1 MLEAVVE
8 TWGSLDRVIMCMSHN
23 DRMLN
28 GPGGLDFDR
37 PSGKLVFR
45 NSDDFN
51 SKYPDA
57 HGDFVKWNLYN
68 SILTSELALVPDF
81 DMFASGPEANL
92 PTYHG
97 LLRCLGPGPLLLS
110 DTPDVETDQGILCR
124 MVGTCRNGAIK
135 AVKMDDPIKVLPNR
149 WFWENLQGHND
160 GPALMG
166 STYSVPTQSAII
178 SAWNIRKAGGGGR
191 VIDKIDLQDVQAAL
205 GKCLKGHE
213 QTLMFRTGLSG
224 QHKQAHIIGAGWQ
237 GDIPVILEKKQCE
250 SYIAAKAWDLHGTRV
265 AVLGMLDKF
274 APLAGLEVNLFAT
287 TGECLSRTRR
297 GLSRN
302 ADGVQAN

>member
-1 MLEAVVE
+1 ME

-28 GPGGLDFDR
+28 GPGGLDLER
-37 PSGKLVFR
+37 PSGKLIFR

-57 HGDFVKWNLYN
+57 HGGFVKWNLYN

-81 DMFASGPEANL
+81 DMFASAPEANL

-110 DTPDVETDQGILCR
+110 DTPDVETDQGILFR

-149 WFWENLQGHND
+149 WFWENLKGYND

-166 STYSVPTQSAII
+166 STYSEPTQSAII
-178 SAWNIRKAGGGGR
+178 GAWNIRKAGGGGGR

-205 GKCLKGHE
+205 GKCLKGH
-213 QTLMFRTGLSG
+213 
-224 QHKQAHIIGAGWQ
+224 
-237 GDIPVILEKKQCE
+237 
-250 SYIAAKAWDLHGTRV
+250 
-265 AVLGMLDKF
+265 
-274 APLAGLEVNLFAT
+274 
-287 TGECLSRTRR
+287 
-297 GLSRN
+297 
-302 ADGVQAN
+302 